1 MYITHE
7 KITQEQDKKANSFI
21 GGIPKLPKNFD
32 LPITKDTSTPMT
44 FFYQYEFPQDHLYA
58 GFTIS
63 IFAPTDGMHEDYT
76 IPEML
81 KSPLFGTDI
90 PKGFLDEYQKYF
102 KVFIYK
108 NGDYPLREE
117 YSPNLAYKTLYTTKE
132 FSESNSVLFGRVE
145 KTPEWYLDD
154 ESPATYNTHTKMIFL
169 FQTQIDYGFEKLPTA
184 PRQKVLS
191 FSGDSK
197 TDVEDA
203 YTEIY
208 RLFNANEIYFFGTK
222 NDDKKI
228 YIITQC

>member
-1 MYITHE
+1 MYITHLST
-7 KITQEQDKKANSFI
+7 TQKQDRGVNSFI

-32 LPITKDTSTPMT
+32 LPITKDTGTLMT
-44 FFYQYEFPQDHLYA
+44 FFYQYEFPQNHPYS

-63 IFAPTDGMHEDYT
+63 IFAATDCMHENYT

-81 KSPLFGTDI
+81 KTLYGVDI

-117 YSPNLAYKTLYTTKE
+117 YTPILVFKTLYTTQELDK
-132 FSESNSVLFGRVE
+132 SNSILFGHISNIP
-145 KTPEWYLDD
+145 KWYLND
-154 ESPATYNTHTKMIFL
+154 ESPATYNTCTRMVFL
-169 FQTQIDYGFEKLPTA
+169 FQTQIDYVYEKLPIA

-203 YTEIY
+203 YTDKYE
-208 RLFNANEIYFFGTK
+208 LFNANEIYFFGTD
-222 NDDKKI
+222 NTEKKI